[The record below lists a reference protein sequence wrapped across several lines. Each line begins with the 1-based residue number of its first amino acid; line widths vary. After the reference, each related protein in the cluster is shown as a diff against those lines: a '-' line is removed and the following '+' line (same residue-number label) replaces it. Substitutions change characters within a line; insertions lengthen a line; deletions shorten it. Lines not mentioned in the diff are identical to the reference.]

1 MSKPFDW
8 DLLRSFLAVARSGKL
23 TLAARRLKIDHST
36 LSRRILALETSLK
49 AKLFD
54 KSLNGYTLTLEGER
68 LMAEAERVEAA
79 VMTIQSEIAEES
91 AGVSGTVR
99 IGSPDGF
106 GTRFLAPRIGALA
119 SRHPDLDIELVANPR
134 SFSLS
139 RREADIAIGLSNPAH
154 ARLHTVKLTDYELGL
169 YGSSARSAD
178 WQGIADIADLSAYPF
193 VSYIDDLIY
202 TPELDYLPLISRSLT
217 TRIRSSNL
225 LAQAEAIAVGAG
237 LGVLPCFL
245 AEGDP
250 RFVRV
255 LHSRVRLIRTFYMS
269 VHEDLRK
276 LARLKATMDFLR
288 ETTATSRALFLATE
302 APSGL

>member
-23 TLAARRLKIDHST
+23 TLAARRLKVDHST

-54 KSLNGYTLTLEGER
+54 KSLNGYTLTPEGER
-68 LMAEAERVEAA
+68 LLAEAERVEAA
-79 VMTIQSEIAEES
+79 VMTIQSDIAEES

-106 GTRFLAPRIGALA
+106 GTRFLAPRVGGLA
-119 SRHPDLDIELVANPR
+119 ARHPGLDIELVANPR

-139 RREADIAIGLSNPAH
+139 RREADIAIGLSNPANS
-154 ARLHTVKLTDYELGL
+154 RLLTVKLTDYELGL
-169 YGSSARSAD
+169 YGAASMAAV
-178 WQGIADIADLSAYPF
+178 WQGIGDVGDLQSHPF

-202 TPELDYLPLISRSLT
+202 TPELDYLPLISRALT
-217 TRIRSSNL
+217 TRIKSSNL
-225 LAQAEAIAVGAG
+225 LAQAEAVAAGAG

-250 RFVRV
+250 RFLRV
-255 LHSRVRLIRTFYMS
+255 LPDRVGLIRTFFMS
-269 VHEDLRK
+269 VHQDMRR
-276 LARLKATMDFLR
+276 LARLKATMDFLI
-288 ETTATSRALFLATE
+288 EITAASRGIFLGTSPAGR
-302 APSGL
+302 